1 MENTWFTRYKKRL
14 TYLASFSLP
23 ILIMLLVW
31 AVNGAFPFGNKS
43 LMAVDFGQQY
53 IGFYAYLKKTVL
65 TGDWSAFLYSFEK
78 SIGGE
83 MIGVLGYYL
92 MSPFN
97 IFYILLPLSQFKWAV
112 VITIA
117 LRYGFMG
124 LTFSH
129 LLIKRYQ
136 ALQGQT
142 WLVPLMAASY
152 ALSGMLVSYQMNPI
166 FYDAMIMLPLVIL
179 YLEETL
185 DGGKPFKYA
194 ITLAFTMLL
203 QFYMGYMICLFVA
216 LYAIAYM
223 LPKWAEQGTIKEKAK
238 QFFFPLFKVVAYSI
252 LAATSTFVT
261 LYPIIL
267 NLLRSKGAYNAPML
281 FEWKLQITPLDILAK
296 LTIGAFDNESW
307 PAGPNLPNIY
317 VGALALLGSIY
328 FFRYAQVHWTR
339 KIGFTVIVGIFL
351 ISFVHEFTSKIW
363 HMGQNP
369 AGFFY
374 RFSWIFSFF
383 MVLIAYQTLKNSHKV
398 KWYDTLI
405 GAGLAS
411 ASLYYVA
418 THDFSFLEDK
428 QLPALTDWVGKN
440 TLAVLALFSLLFL
453 LISCAYWFNSR
464 AHFWQKSLHILFG
477 AGFTVGSFFLI
488 KQGYLLTQVTL
499 TGLTWLSALLFYTY
513 KPKSIGRFVLAS
525 ITIFELGLN
534 AYISQSRIGYTDA
547 YKFSDLA
554 VKLDTLGNTVDE
566 LSDHPF
572 YRIGTDFFYSK
583 NDPVLGSYNSLS
595 NFSSS
600 LERST
605 INLMASMGDMGGN
618 ASTFYTNGTILT
630 DTLFGVRYHVAR
642 KPYTN
647 EDVQQHPKTHFFS
660 KTSARKDITSYYN
673 LIKEDDTFL
682 YYENPNVISLAYGTN
697 DVTHNIKF
705 GTNNPVSNQNIIL
718 KSMSGQDYEFFVHA
732 AFNDIKLDNLELDN
746 SNGQKIY
753 RRLDK
758 TKPGKISFT
767 FVPQT
772 NWTYYF
778 QAPYSLRKSMGKMN
792 IMLNGQWYNY
802 TQMFDQVQLWQ
813 IAHQEAG
820 KQITFE
826 ISTSSEDEIN
836 LTNYSLVRADT
847 EAIQQVMTNRLA
859 QSMTVDKMTNTQID
873 GSVNITDDST
883 LMMTSI
889 PYNPGWTVTVDGKEV
904 KTTEA
909 WGSLLSFPITQG
921 KHQIK
926 LTFKAQGLVTGLAI
940 SLGSMLMLLFLYLF
954 DKLKKKSKDL
964 S

>member
-1 MENTWFTRYKKRL
+1 MIEHFIKEHKKGL
-14 TYLASFSLP
+14 TYLASFGLP
-23 ILIMLLVW
+23 ILVMTIVW
-31 AVNGAFPFGNKS
+31 AINGAFPFGNKS

-53 IGFYAYLKKTVL
+53 IGFYAYLKETVL

-136 ALQGQT
+136 ALQGKT
-142 WLVPLMAASY
+142 WLVPLMAVSY

-194 ITLAFTMLL
+194 VTLAITMLL

-216 LYAIAYM
+216 LYAVAYM
-223 LPKWAEQGTIKEKAK
+223 LPKWAEQGTLKEKAK
-238 QFFFPLFKVVAYSI
+238 HFFSPLVKVVGYSV
-252 LAATSTFVT
+252 LAATSTFIT

-267 NLLRSKGAYNAPML
+267 NLLRSKGAYNAPMR
-281 FEWKLQITPLDILAK
+281 FEWKLQINPLDILAK
-296 LTIGAFDNESW
+296 LAIGAFDNESW

-317 VGALALLGSIY
+317 VGALALFGFVF
-328 FFRYAQVHWTR
+328 FFRYAKVHWTR
-339 KIGFTVIVGIFL
+339 KLGFGTIVIIFFL
-351 ISFVHEFTSKIW
+351 SFVHEFTSKIW

-383 MVLIAYQTLKNSHKV
+383 MVLLAYQTLRNSHKV
-398 KWYDTLI
+398 KWYDTIVATLLS
-405 GAGLAS
+405 G
-411 ASLYYVA
+411 ASLYYV
-418 THDFSFLEDK
+418 TTNNFSFLEDK
-428 QLPALTDWVGKN
+428 QLPALTEWVGRN
-440 TLAVLALFSLLFL
+440 LTATALLFGL
-453 LISCAYWFNSR
+453 LFVLIAYAYWLNSK
-464 AHFWQKSLHILFG
+464 AKIWQKALHILLG
-477 AGFTVGSFFLI
+477 AGFTVLSFYLI
-488 KQGYLLTQVTL
+488 KEGYLLTQITL
-499 TGLTWLSALLFYTY
+499 TGLTWLSALLFYNY
-513 KPKSIGRFVLAS
+513 NPKGVGRLILAS

-534 AYISQSRIGYTDA
+534 AYISQARIGYTDA

-554 VKLDTLGNTVDE
+554 VKLNNMSRTVRDY
-566 LSDHPF
+566 SDQPF

-583 NDPVLGSYNSLS
+583 NDPVLGSYNGLS

-618 ASTFYTNGTILT
+618 ASTFYTNGTVLT
-630 DTLFGVRYHVAR
+630 DTIFGVRYHVAR
-642 KPYTN
+642 KPYSN
-647 EDVQQHPKTHFFS
+647 EEVQNNLKKHYFS
-660 KTSARKDITSYYN
+660 KTSARKDITSYYQ

-705 GTNNPVSNQNIIL
+705 GTNNPVSNQNLIL
-718 KSMSGQDYEFFVHA
+718 KSMSGQDYEFFTHA
-732 AFNDIKLDNLELDN
+732 AFNDIKLENLELDE
-746 SNGQKIY
+746 STGQKIY

-758 TKPGKISFT
+758 SKPGKISFT

-778 QAPYSLRKSMGKMN
+778 QAPYALRKSMGKMN

-813 IAHQEAG
+813 IAHREAG
-820 KQITFE
+820 KQITLE

-836 LTNYSLVRADT
+836 LTNYSLVRADDQ
-847 EAIQQVMTNRLA
+847 AIQKVMADRLA
-859 QSMTVDKMTNTQID
+859 QSMTVDKMSNTQIEGTVD
-873 GSVNITDDST
+873 ITDDSN

-889 PYNPGWTVTVDGKEV
+889 PYNPGWIVTVDGKAV
-904 KTTEA
+904 QTTEA
-909 WGSLLSFPITQG
+909 WGSLLSFPITAG

-926 LTFKAQGLVTGLAI
+926 LAFKAQGLTTGLVI
-940 SLGSMLMLLFLYLF
+940 SIFSLSSLLLLYVL
-954 DKLKKKSKDL
+954 DKRHKAK
-964 S
+964 